1 MNSVMKLCF
10 FCRGLVLW
18 RFVGDFGVWIFG
30 FWMLF
35 FLLILGLE
43 IKPCE
48 SRLQGSICP
57 TPPKKKKQK
66 YKTKK
71 RKNHQKGRKKHIAYR
86 EANPCLPEGEG
97 P

>member
-1 MNSVMKLCF
+1 MA
-10 FCRGLVLW
+10 
-18 RFVGDFGVWIFG
+18 FVGDFGVWIFG

-57 TPPKKKKQK
+57 TPPPKKKIKK

-71 RKNHQKGRKKHIAYR
+71 KIAKKEEKTH
-86 EANPCLPEGEG
+86 CLQGG
-97 P
+97 

>member
-57 TPPKKKKQK
+57 TPPQKKNKNTKQK
-66 YKTKK
+66 KEKITKK
-71 RKNHQKGRKKHIAYR
+71 EEKT
-86 EANPCLPEGEG
+86 PCLQGG
-97 P
+97 